1 MESKRNLT
9 EADVEAIV
17 DALEERLTKKFY
29 SDVGKGVW
37 DMVWKTVI
45 VGVVAVAAY
54 GASRGIK

>member
-1 MESKRNLT
+1 MEPKRNLT
-9 EADVEAIV
+9 EADVAAIV
-17 DALEERLTKKFY
+17 DALEDRLTKKFY